1 MKVYETKDI
10 RNIALVGGA
19 KSGKTTLAEDML
31 FEGGVINRRGSVDDK
46 NSVSDYRIIEL
57 ERQNSVFS
65 TILYTEFNGKKI
77 NIIDTPGFDD
87 FVGEVTAAIKVV
99 DTAVMIVNAQN
110 RVEVGTEIAWRY
122 TDKYNTPVVFAIN
135 HLEHENSNFDET
147 IRQMKS
153 QFGGSLSICQYP
165 VNIGH
170 GFDSVIDLL
179 KMKMYKFPEDG
190 GKPEITD
197 IPEEEKA
204 KAQEMQEAMIED
216 LASSDE
222 ELMEKFFD
230 NGTLSEDEMQQGL
243 KVGLATRGLFPVFC
257 IGAKYNWGANRLMEF
272 IVNNAPAP
280 NESAPVKTKE
290 GKELKCNAS
299 ELTTAFIFKTSIE
312 SHLGEISFFKVYNG
326 EVTEGSDLMNA
337 NTSTKERISQLF
349 VMAGKNRAKVGKIVA
364 GDIGAAV
371 KLKNTHT
378 NNTLNSL
385 KIPYV
390 EVEPIEFPEPKY
402 RVAVKSQNQSDDEKL
417 SVILSNMHKVDQ
429 TLQVQYSK
437 ELKQL
442 ILGGQGELHLNITK
456 WQIENIEKIPIE
468 FFAPKIPYRETI
480 TRSAKAIYRHKKQS
494 GGAGQ
499 FGEVHMMIEP
509 YTEGMEY
516 STEFSIRGTDEIDL
530 EWGGKLIMKKCIVGG
545 AIDARFLPA
554 ILKGVMEKI
563 EDGPLT
569 GSYARDIV
577 FYVYDG
583 KMHPVDSNEIS
594 FKLAGR
600 NAFKEAFKNAGPQI
614 LEPIYD
620 VEVLVP
626 EEKMGDVMTDLQ
638 GRRAIIMGM
647 DREGNYQKINA
658 KAPLS
663 EMNKYATALS
673 SITSGRAMY
682 SMKFAE
688 YTNVP
693 NDIQQTLLKA
703 YEEAQGE
710 ED

>member
-46 NSVSDYRIIEL
+46 NSVSDYRPIEL

-110 RVEVGTEIAWRY
+110 GVEVGTEIAWRY

-147 IRQMKS
+147 IRQLKS

-197 IPEEEKA
+197 IPEDEKA

-222 ELMEKFFD
+222 ELMEKFFE

-299 ELTTAFIFKTSIE
+299 EPTTAFVFKTSIE

-326 EVTEGSDLMNA
+326 EVIEGSDLMNA

-349 VMAGKNRAKVGKIVA
+349 VMAGGMTLTDRDDWAERMRLFADKGWNRQPDWERRAYLLLGPNYRMTELQAAVGLAQLEKVADVVRRRNELGTLLSQVISDVVGIQPAPVTEGGSHSYWTYPLATGDWPAAEFGPALAAEGVPCRPGYIVDPIFLCMEALATKLTYGTSQCPFTCHWTERDIEYTEEMCPRTSAALSHMVTFTFNENYSEGDILDVA
-364 GDIGAAV
+364 GAI
-371 KLKNTHT
+371 KK
-378 NNTLNSL
+378 
-385 KIPYV
+385 
-390 EVEPIEFPEPKY
+390 
-402 RVAVKSQNQSDDEKL
+402 VA
-417 SVILSNMHKVDQ
+417 
-429 TLQVQYSK
+429 T
-437 ELKQL
+437 EL
-442 ILGGQGELHLNITK
+442 G
-456 WQIENIEKIPIE
+456 
-468 FFAPKIPYRETI
+468 
-480 TRSAKAIYRHKKQS
+480 
-494 GGAGQ
+494 
-499 FGEVHMMIEP
+499 
-509 YTEGMEY
+509 
-516 STEFSIRGTDEIDL
+516 
-530 EWGGKLIMKKCIVGG
+530 
-545 AIDARFLPA
+545 
-554 ILKGVMEKI
+554 
-563 EDGPLT
+563 
-569 GSYARDIV
+569 
-577 FYVYDG
+577 
-583 KMHPVDSNEIS
+583 DS
-594 FKLAGR
+594 
-600 NAFKEAFKNAGPQI
+600 
-614 LEPIYD
+614 
-620 VEVLVP
+620 
-626 EEKMGDVMTDLQ
+626 
-638 GRRAIIMGM
+638 
-647 DREGNYQKINA
+647 
-658 KAPLS
+658 
-663 EMNKYATALS
+663 
-673 SITSGRAMY
+673 
-682 SMKFAE
+682 
-688 YTNVP
+688 
-693 NDIQQTLLKA
+693 
-703 YEEAQGE
+703 
-710 ED
+710 